1 MDMSAGVIGVGKL
14 GLALVKSFH
23 KHGIFSFAVSGSQKK
38 SDELK
43 QTLGK
48 DFRIFNHINDI
59 DIFPQLLFITV
70 PDLKLKNIA
79 DEIAFLFPN
88 KLKNTI
94 VVHCSGFLGIDVF
107 HSLAKFVKSAASL
120 HPYQTFYHAHDN
132 VFDNVGWMADCDTKI
147 KPLLSELITK
157 MNGAITFADEITE
170 FNRDQYHLS
179 AVFASNYPASSLR
192 FATRCAELSG
202 INPEIFI
209 PKISRT
215 TLQNTFIDY
224 KTNKEVFALTGP
236 IARGDIEAVS
246 RHLFALRDNIT
257 ELKGYVLIGLA
268 TCELAYTEKNLTTGQ
283 YESLKK
289 LFLSEINE
297 LYSI

>member
-14 GLALVKSFH
+14 GLALVKSFQ
-23 KHGIFSFAVSGSQKK
+23 KHDIFSFAVSGSQKK

-43 QTLGK
+43 KALGK
-48 DFRIFNHINDI
+48 DLRILNHINEI
-59 DIFPQLLFITV
+59 DKFPQLLFITV
-70 PDLKLKNIA
+70 PDFKLKDIA
-79 DEIAFLFPN
+79 DEIAFQFPN

-94 VVHCSGFLGIDVF
+94 VVHCSGFLGIDIF
-107 HSLAKFVKSAASL
+107 HSLAKFVKLAASL
-120 HPYQTFYHAHDN
+120 HPYQTFYHAHDD
-132 VFDNVGWMADCDTKI
+132 VFDNVGWMADCDAEI
-147 KPLLSELITK
+147 KPLLSELVKI
-157 MNGAITFADEITE
+157 MNGTITFADDISE

-224 KTNKEVFALTGP
+224 KTGNKVFALTGP

-246 RHLFALRDNIT
+246 RHISALKDNIT
-257 ELKGYVLIGLA
+257 ELRGYVLIGLA
-268 TCELAYTEKNLTTGQ
+268 TCELSYAERNLTTEQ